1 MAANIRLL
9 LLHGGCVT
17 ELLKYFIQNS
27 GIEMYLRANL
37 LLVFLLPLQ
46 HSDFSVQSQEYY
58 DIFCMSG
65 HTIHRLQE
73 T

>member
-37 LLVFLLPLQ
+37 LLVFVLPLQ
-46 HSDFSVQSQEYY
+46 HSDFSVQS
-58 DIFCMSG
+58 
-65 HTIHRLQE
+65 
-73 T
+73 